1 MSKSSHFPHW
11 GWVLL
16 GSLVGTGSSGI
27 FGGWSCVLRWLDVT
41 GMLLENSKVRRGGCL
56 WMLGGRQGVNQWVVQ
71 VEAFVV
77 KRQHSNWEEMRTFS
91 SGETVHFGK
100 RLFLWVKT
108 FILSNRRILLNFAI
122 NVFKVLMERK
132 VPCILDI
139 LCFFSD
145 CGPEGVTYGALTA
158 ILEEERSK
166 D

>member
-1 MSKSSHFPHW
+1 M
-11 GWVLL
+11 
-16 GSLVGTGSSGI
+16 
-27 FGGWSCVLRWLDVT
+27 
-41 GMLLENSKVRRGGCL
+41 
-56 WMLGGRQGVNQWVVQ
+56 
-71 VEAFVV
+71 
-77 KRQHSNWEEMRTFS
+77 
-91 SGETVHFGK
+91 
-100 RLFLWVKT
+100 KT